1 MSVRNPSAILCLS
14 VTLFQTNFPA
24 IESGAAAAA
33 ALQEAPEHSRHSAPS
48 QDEQGLSQLRSLRRS
63 QAKASSLRYMLD
75 ALENAAKIWLRK
87 GLECDLL
94 TVHLTKWGWRGSQ
107 ETGISLL
114 GEGDFVSSS
123 AKWSY
128 PIGHSLTLLDI
139 HWVQFHITDLEVE
152 RWDLGWRDLT
162 TGTF

>member
-1 MSVRNPSAILCLS
+1 
-14 VTLFQTNFPA
+14 
-24 IESGAAAAA
+24 
-33 ALQEAPEHSRHSAPS
+33 
-48 QDEQGLSQLRSLRRS
+48 
-63 QAKASSLRYMLD
+63 MLD